1 MKLNKIETTTK
12 YKILQIREIMDDGS
26 FHRRMLSPN
35 QDISGEVQEIQ
46 DKAGELWTDEVKS
59 SYAEFK
65 AEQAKEAE

>member
-1 MKLNKIETTTK
+1 
-12 YKILQIREIMDDGS
+12 MDDGS

-59 SYAEFK
+59 SYTAFK
-65 AEQAKEAE
+65 AEQEAKE